1 MKIILNG
8 RVIRNRYIFLKSL
21 IERQDL
27 LYWFSMKRLPRAVF
41 VVWS

>member
-1 MKIILNG
+1 MKIILNE

-21 IERQDL
+21 IERRDL
-27 LYWFSMKRLPRAVF
+27 LYLFSMKRLPRAVF

>member
-21 IERQDL
+21 MRQDL